1 MGHHGHPH
9 CHNDCR
15 DRSLTW
21 TAKPYKPLPR
31 WLVHTLWACC
41 TVQQVSAMPVWKPE
55 HSGVSDTHGSFL
67 RLVAIPLTS
76 YSGQSTAA
84 CRAVIKSEFDVI
96 ESGTDGYGKNNT
108 ARDGWGLTKRGL
120 GKKSGLPCLR
130 LWSPICFAVHSE
142 RTRYER
148 GTNSCLPKG
157 LLRNSCICK

>member
-1 MGHHGHPH
+1 MGHYGHSH

-15 DRSLTW
+15 DCSLTR
-21 TAKPYKPLPR
+21 TAKPYKLRCRAR
-31 WLVHTLWACC
+31 WCTLYGHA
-41 TVQQVSAMPVWKPE
+41 VQQVPAMPVWETE

-84 CRAVIKSEFDVI
+84 CRAVIESEFDVI
-96 ESGTDGYGKNNT
+96 ESETEVSSDST
-108 ARDGWGLTKRGL
+108 CWRDGWGLAKRGL

-148 GTNSCLPKG
+148 GTNSSLPKG